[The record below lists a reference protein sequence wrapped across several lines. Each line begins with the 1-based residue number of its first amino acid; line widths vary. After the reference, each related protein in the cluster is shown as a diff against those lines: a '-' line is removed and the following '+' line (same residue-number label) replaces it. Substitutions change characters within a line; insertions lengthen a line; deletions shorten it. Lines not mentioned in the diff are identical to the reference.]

1 MLTVAELDAF
11 LHQEGAD
18 YALIRQDEPLRS
30 SEDAAKY
37 FDMTHSAPVLIVQ
50 TERGF
55 FALLAAGRY
64 GRVDFPSLK
73 QRLGFA
79 KLKLAAPRQ
88 AEEITGCRVG
98 EMPLVGLDLPCIFD
112 ERLLAMDFVYGGTGD
127 AYYTLKIAPQDV
139 KRLNR
144 VAYTFD

>member
-1 MLTVAELDAF
+1 MLTIAELDA
-11 LHQEGAD
+11 LLKQEGAD
-18 YALIRQDEPLRS
+18 YELIRQNEPLRS

-55 FALLAAGRY
+55 FSLIAAGRY
-64 GRVDFPSLK
+64 GRLDFQELK
-73 QRLGFA
+73 TRLGFA

-88 AEEITGCRVG
+88 AEELAGYRVG
-98 EMPLVGLDLPCIFD
+98 EMPLVGLSLPCIFD

-144 VAYTFD
+144 IAHTFV